1 MRWEWCCGP
10 LDHDGAEGGA
20 TLVRTAIKM
29 TLAAPAASI
38 ARAASAT
45 LPKSVLEGPMQ

>member
-29 TLAAPAASI
+29 ILAAPAASI
-38 ARAASAT
+38 ERAAARP
-45 LPKSVLEGPMQ
+45 LPLLVLEGAMQ

>member
-1 MRWEWCCGP
+1 MRWERCCEP
-10 LDHDGAEGGA
+10 LYHEGVEGGA

-29 TLAAPAASI
+29 ILAAPAASI

-45 LPKSVLEGPMQ
+45 LPKSVLEGSMQ